1 MQFLRART
9 QSSDI
14 FWKIPCLPPPPP
26 YTMLKIR
33 ENSGWAPPTLF
44 VALFREI
51 GLGMR
56 DFKNVHILKW
66 RLNKTFRGIVKWR
79 MWVDVA
85 SKGSN
90 DIFRLFHS
98 LMEKD
103 YPAWYIQ
110 WNLSL
115 GHLHSED
122 KIWYR
127 NNVRKLL
134 KGHLYLGVEKG
145 HFFWVSKP
153 GFNSHSGNT

>member
-1 MQFLRART
+1 MQYLRARI

-14 FWKIPCLPPPPP
+14 FWKIPCLAPPPPPPPPP

-33 ENSGWAPPTLF
+33 ENSGWAPATLF

-66 RLNKTFRGIVKWR
+66 RLNKTLRGNVKWW

-103 YPAWYIQ
+103 CPAWYIQ

-122 KIWYR
+122 TKFGTETMC
-127 NNVRKLL
+127 VS
-134 KGHLYLGVEKG
+134 
-145 HFFWVSKP
+145 FWRDTSI
-153 GFNSHSGNT
+153 

>member
-1 MQFLRART
+1 MGPWCKMYPGIRNYAISACPHTKQWYLLENT
-9 QSSDI
+9 L
-14 FWKIPCLPPPPP
+14 PPPPPP

-66 RLNKTFRGIVKWR
+66 RLNKTFRGNVKWW

-103 YPAWYIQ
+103 YPACYIQ

-122 KIWYR
+122 TKFGTGTMC
-127 NNVRKLL
+127 VS
-134 KGHLYLGVEKG
+134 
-145 HFFWVSKP
+145 FWRDTSI
-153 GFNSHSGNT
+153 